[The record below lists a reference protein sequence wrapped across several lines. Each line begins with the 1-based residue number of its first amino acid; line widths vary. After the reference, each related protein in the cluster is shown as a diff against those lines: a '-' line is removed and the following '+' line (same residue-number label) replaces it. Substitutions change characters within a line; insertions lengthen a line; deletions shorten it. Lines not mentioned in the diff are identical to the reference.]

1 MSIISTRRGMAEQL
15 ERQHV
20 RNVYDDIAGH
30 FSATRYKAW
39 PVVDRFVRDRERGSV
54 GVDVGCGNGKNM
66 LIRDDLHITGFD
78 LSIELLRI
86 CQAQGFETVQG
97 NMLSLPFRTESQEFV
112 LCIAALHHLASE
124 ERRRQAVQ
132 EMARIL
138 TLGAEVLIYV
148 WALEQPS
155 SSSLYRHQLQYLS
168 EDQQDVLVPWKT
180 GDETQL
186 RYYHLFRQG
195 ELEMLLTEAHL
206 HPVYSGYDR
215 DNWYVCARK

>member
-1 MSIISTRRGMAEQL
+1 MAEEL

-39 PVVDRFVRDRERGSV
+39 PVVDKFVRDRKRWSM

-66 LIRDDLHITGFD
+66 LIRDDLHIIGFD

-86 CQAQGFETVQG
+86 CRSQGFDTVQG
-97 NMLSLPFRTESQEFV
+97 NMLSLPFRTESQEFAI
-112 LCIAALHHLASE
+112 CIAALHHLASE
-124 ERRRQAVQ
+124 ERRKQAVQ

-138 TLGAEVLIYV
+138 TTGSEVLIYV
-148 WALEQPS
+148 WALEQPPT
-155 SSSLYRHQLQYLS
+155 SSLYRHQLQYLS
-168 EDQQDVLVPWKT
+168 DNKQDVLVPWKT
-180 GDETQL
+180 GNETQL
-186 RYYHLFRQG
+186 RYYHLFQQN
-195 ELEMLLTEAHL
+195 ELEMLLIGANL